1 VASLAETASLEGVVE
16 GSVFVRLFEVA
27 DWLLADQTKRE
38 KPTRSMKAESTFLS
52 TALSSFLFYDEILNQ
67 EPGEKGNCSKTTNPY
82 SIREYIKILKT
93 IAEIL
98 TGRFKP

>member
-1 VASLAETASLEGVVE
+1 MRA
-16 GSVFVRLFEVA
+16 
-27 DWLLADQTKRE
+27 K
-38 KPTRSMKAESTFLS
+38 STFLS

-67 EPGEKGNCSKTTNPY
+67 EPREKGNCSKTTNPS

-93 IAEIL
+93 LAEIL